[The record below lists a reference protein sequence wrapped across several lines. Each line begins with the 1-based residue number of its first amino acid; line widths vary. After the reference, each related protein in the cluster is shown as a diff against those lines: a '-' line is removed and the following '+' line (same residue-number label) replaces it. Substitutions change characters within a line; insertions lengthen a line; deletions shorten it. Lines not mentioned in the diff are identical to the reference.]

1 MNGKKPNPLVS
12 AIPRD
17 LQRSLILPIM
27 ILFCQLS
34 LTQAIASWS
43 VTEAISQKTTAPA
56 SEAFRQA
63 VNKATSAAQL
73 TQSAK
78 SRQDWNAIVT
88 LWQDAVDLM
97 HAVPR
102 SSGNYKLAQKKA
114 SEYQNNQRYAQSK
127 VLELTPTV
135 TPSQDYW
142 NIGASRDEIV
152 SIQGT
157 PTGVMRYDTG
167 CREVLYYDSSTV
179 EFNNGIAIDY
189 DNLGNNLRVSVDAPP
204 AERSQTQN
212 SFWTLGSSREEVFR
226 VQGTPTQISQLE
238 TSGREILYYGS
249 SSVELQNGSVTEY
262 NNLENNLRVFIEAP
276 ATQDADSS
284 WGLGSNREEVF
295 RVQGTPTQVVQYDT
309 LCKEVLHYGSS
320 TVELRRGIVD
330 GYHNLGNILKVR

>member
-1 MNGKKPNPLVS
+1 MNGKKPNPRVS

-17 LQRSLILPIM
+17 LQRSLILPIL

-34 LTQAIASWS
+34 LTQAIATWS
-43 VTEAISQKTTAPA
+43 VTEETPQKTTASN

-63 VNKATSAAQL
+63 VNKAMSAAQL

-78 SRQDWNAIVT
+78 TRQDWNAVVT

-97 HAVPR
+97 QAVSR
-102 SSGNYKLAQKKA
+102 SSTNYELAQKKVA
-114 SEYQNNQRYAQSK
+114 EYQNNQQYAQSK
-127 VLELTPTV
+127 VLELTPPATL
-135 TPSQDYW
+135 SKDYW
-142 NIGASRDEIV
+142 NIGSPRDEILN
-152 SIQGT
+152 IQGT
-157 PTGVMRYDTG
+157 PTGVVRYDTG

-179 EFNNGIAIDY
+179 EFDNGVVSNY
-189 DNLGNNLRVSVDAPP
+189 DNIENNLRVSVDAPP
-204 AERSQTQN
+204 AERPPTQN

-226 VQGTPTQISQLE
+226 VQGTPTQISQFE
-238 TSGREILYYGS
+238 TTGREVLYYGS
-249 SSVELQNGSVTEY
+249 SSVELQDGSVTEY

-276 ATQDADSS
+276 STQDADSF

-330 GYHNLGNILKVR
+330 GYHNLGNILRVR